1 MSERVIGEYSKGGG
15 LQHFWMPKGS
25 VQIPRIARGEGMY
38 VWDEQGNSYMDCTSG
53 PVVVNLGHSNRRVLE
68 AMRRQAEKICYAYPT
83 GFESEANTELA
94 NLLTAEAGEG
104 FDRAFFVSS
113 GSEAMEKCLEFARLF
128 AISRGQSSRYKL
140 ISRNPSYHGSSLG
153 AMGLNGDSANS
164 PMAPMLH
171 PSIQIPAPLSYRQ
184 PAGYN
189 RESYARHCA
198 QCLEEAILEAGPE
211 TVLAYVMEPVMGL
224 TGGAQYA
231 PEFYYTRVRE
241 ICDQYGVLLIYDE
254 VISGAGRTGRF
265 LASHWWPRGR
275 PDLVTFAKGIGG
287 GYYPLG
293 GFLAPDAMVD
303 AVVAAGGFHLG
314 HTYKASPLGCAVG
327 LAVLQEL
334 REQDLMSRALEQG
347 EYLRKRLVSLQS
359 SISILGDVRGIGQ
372 LNAIELVSDQATKAR
387 MSASLDVQAEIKRL
401 GMKEGLLIYARRTS
415 FGEFGDWLMM
425 TPPLIATREDI
436 DILVERLEKVLRTY
450 QDDLAARG
458 FLD

>member
-1 MSERVIGEYSKGGG
+1 MSKRVIGERPKGGG

-25 VQIPRIARGEGMY
+25 IQIPRIARGEGMT

-53 PVVVNLGHSNRRVLE
+53 PVVVNLGHSNPRILE
-68 AMRRQAEKICYAYPT
+68 AMRTQAERICFSYPT
-83 GFESEANTELA
+83 GFESEANTELS
-94 NLLTAEAGEG
+94 NLLTEEAGEG

-128 AISRGQSSRYKL
+128 ALSRGESARYKL
-140 ISRNPSYHGSSLG
+140 ISRNPSYHGSTLG
-153 AMGLNGDSANS
+153 AMGLNGDSARS
-164 PMAPMLH
+164 PMAPMLR
-171 PSIQIPAPLSYRQ
+171 PSIQIPAPMSYRQ
-184 PAGYN
+184 PEGFN
-189 RESYARHCA
+189 RESYARHCVE
-198 QCLEEAILEAGPE
+198 QLEKAILEAGPE
-211 TVLAYVMEPVMGL
+211 SVLAYVMEPVMGF

-231 PEFYYTRVRE
+231 PDFYYTRVRE

-265 LASHWWPRGR
+265 LASHWWPKGR
-275 PDLVTFAKGIGG
+275 PDLVTFAKGIGS

-293 GFLAPDAMVD
+293 GFLAPDAMVES
-303 AVVAAGGFHLG
+303 VVKAGGFHLG

-334 REQDLMSRALEQG
+334 RQQDLMTRALEQG
-347 EYLRKRLVSLQS
+347 KYLRQRLNELKS

-372 LNAIELVSDQATKAR
+372 LNGIELVADQASKA
-387 MSASLDVQAEIKRL
+387 MLPANVEVQEEIKRL

-425 TPPLIATREDI
+425 TPPLIATRDDI
-436 DILVERLEKVLRTY
+436 DVMVERLERVLRAY

>member
-1 MSERVIGEYSKGGG
+1 MSKRVIGERPKGGG

-25 VQIPRIARGEGMY
+25 IQIPRIAHGEGMT

-53 PVVVNLGHSNRRVLE
+53 PVVVNLGHSNPRILE
-68 AMRRQAEKICYAYPT
+68 AMRAQAERICFSYPT
-83 GFESEANTELA
+83 GFESEANTELS
-94 NLLTAEAGEG
+94 NLLTEEAGEG

-128 AISRGQSSRYKL
+128 ALSRGESARYKL
-140 ISRNPSYHGSSLG
+140 ISRNPSYHGSTLG
-153 AMGLNGDSANS
+153 AMGLNGDSARS
-164 PMAPMLH
+164 PMAPMLR
-171 PSIQIPAPLSYRQ
+171 PSIQIPAPMSYRQ
-184 PAGYN
+184 PEGFN
-189 RESYARHCA
+189 RESYARHCVE
-198 QCLEEAILEAGPE
+198 QLEKAILEAGPE
-211 TVLAYVMEPVMGL
+211 SVLAYVMEPVMGF

-231 PEFYYTRVRE
+231 PDFYYTRVRE

-265 LASHWWPRGR
+265 LASHWWPKGR
-275 PDLVTFAKGIGG
+275 PDLVTFAKGIGS

-293 GFLAPDAMVD
+293 GFLAPDAMVES
-303 AVVAAGGFHLG
+303 VVKAGGFHLG

-334 REQDLMSRALEQG
+334 KQQELMTRALEQG
-347 EYLRKRLVSLQS
+347 KYLRQRLNELKS

-372 LNAIELVSDQATKAR
+372 LNGIELVADQASKA
-387 MSASLDVQAEIKRL
+387 MLPANVEVQEEIKRL

-425 TPPLIATREDI
+425 TPPLIATRDDI
-436 DILVERLEKVLRTY
+436 DVMVERLERVLRAY

>member
-1 MSERVIGEYSKGGG
+1 MTQRVIGGHTKGGG

-25 VQIPRIARGEGMY
+25 LQIPRIDRGEGVY
-38 VWDEQGNSYMDCTSG
+38 VWDEQGNCYLDCTSG
-53 PVVVNLGHSNRRVLE
+53 PVVVNLGHSNPRVLE
-68 AMRRQAEKICYAYPT
+68 AMRKQAEKICYSYPT

-94 NLLTAEAGEG
+94 DLLTEEAGEG

-128 AISRGQSSRYKL
+128 AVSRGEVSRYKL
-140 ISRNPSYHGSSLG
+140 ISRNPSYHGSTLG
-153 AMGLNGDSANS
+153 AMGLNGDSAKS
-164 PMAPMLH
+164 PMGPMLH

-184 PAGYN
+184 PPGFN
-189 RESYARHCA
+189 RDSYARHCVE
-198 QCLEEAILEAGPE
+198 CLEKAILDAGPE

-231 PEFYYTRVRE
+231 PDFYYTRVRE

-265 LASHWWPRGR
+265 LACHWWPKGR

-303 AVVAAGGFHLG
+303 SVVQAGGFHLG

-327 LAVLQEL
+327 LAVLKEL
-334 REQDLMSRALEQG
+334 KAQDLMGRAAEQG
-347 EYLRKRLVSLQS
+347 EYLRKRLVQLKS
-359 SISILGDVRGIGQ
+359 SIAILGDVRGIGQ
-372 LNAIELVSDQATKAR
+372 LNAIELVADQATKAR
-387 MSASLDVQAEIKRL
+387 LPASVDVQEEIKRL

-425 TPPLIATREDI
+425 TPPLIATRDDI
-436 DILVERLEKVLRTY
+436 DVLVARLERVLRAY
-450 QDDLAARG
+450 QDELAARG